1 MKNRVANKVKL
12 ERERRNWSY
21 GELARRAGCAN
32 VSKAANRICRFER
45 GETPIPP
52 ELFWRVV
59 QALEMHPESLDR
71 LIEQEVQETE
81 RREREE
87 FERWASVPTRPYL
100 AIRFLA
106 ACYVN
111 RSLPESLTT
120 EAERIEYA
128 REQAM
133 HGFPHPVHIC
143 LVLSR
148 RRRVWIRPDGTYRH
162 EEGTPG
168 TVNLPVMQLR
178 GTRQT
183 LMSSL
188 SP

>member
-1 MKNRVANKVKL
+1 MIVKNRVTNKVKL

-21 GELARRAGCAN
+21 GELARRAGCMN

-45 GETPIPP
+45 GEAPIPP

-59 QALEMHPESLDR
+59 QALEMNPESMNR
-71 LIEQEVQETE
+71 LIEQEVLEDE

-87 FERWASVPTRPYL
+87 FERWASVPIRPYL

-111 RSLPESLTT
+111 RSLPESLKSK
-120 EAERIEYA
+120 ADRIEYA
-128 REQAM
+128 RQQAM
-133 HGFPHPVHIC
+133 HGFSCPVHAC

-148 RRRVWIRPDGTYRH
+148 RRRIWILPDDTYRH
-162 EEGTPG
+162 EEATPG
-168 TVNLPVMQLR
+168 TVNLPVMRLR
-178 GTRQT
+178 GTRQ
-183 LMSSL
+183 SL
-188 SP
+188 RFE

>member
-1 MKNRVANKVKL
+1 MKNRVTTKLRL
-12 ERERRNWSY
+12 EREKRDWSY
-21 GELARRAGCAN
+21 GELARRAGCMN

-45 GETPIPP
+45 GEAPIPP

-71 LIEQEVQETE
+71 LIEQEVLENE

-87 FERWASVPTRPYL
+87 FERWASVPINPYL
-100 AIRFLA
+100 VIRFLA

-133 HGFPHPVHIC
+133 HGFSYPVHAC

-148 RRRVWIRPDGTYRH
+148 RRRVWIRPDGSYRH
-162 EEGTPG
+162 EEVGPG
-168 TVNLPVMQLR
+168 RVNLPVMRLR
-178 GTRQT
+178 GTRQ
-183 LMSSL
+183 SL
-188 SP
+188 RFE